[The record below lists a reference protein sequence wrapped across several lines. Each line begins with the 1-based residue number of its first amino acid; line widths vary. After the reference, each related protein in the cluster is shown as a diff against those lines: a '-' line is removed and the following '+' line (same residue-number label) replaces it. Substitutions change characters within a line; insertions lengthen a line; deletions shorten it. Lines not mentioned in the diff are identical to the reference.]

1 MLAFG
6 SLKFV
11 DPFKSWYA
19 TQIDQSGLGE
29 LSYVMGIAGEIGV
42 GLAVLLAL
50 TLGGK
55 WLPQRRLL
63 LISGASVGVVVM
75 MSVGIWVHLQPAVP
89 AEVLPMKIKP
99 PYIPGFFLAL
109 AVANIW
115 LSLRESLRL
124 RP

>member
-6 SLKFV
+6 TLKFV
-11 DPFKSWYA
+11 NPFKSWYA
-19 TQIDQSGLGE
+19 TQIEQSGLGD

-42 GLAVLLAL
+42 GLALLLAL

-63 LISGASVGVVVM
+63 LISVASAAVVVM

-99 PYIPGFFLAL
+99 PYIPGFFWVL
-109 AVANIW
+109 AVANVW
-115 LSLRESLRL
+115 LSLRETTRL